1 MARHDFVI
9 SVMIC
14 CSAEL
19 KTKRCYPVTIVTSAV
34 SVRTFLQFTI
44 VRRRSNQLRYRFSV
58 LSGRM
63 ISPARRFAH
72 RMRQGRHARPQ
83 DARAA
88 PFRRVALPMQYQ

>member
-1 MARHDFVI
+1 MLQRGIEDETLL
-9 SVMIC
+9 SCYDCYIC
-14 CSAEL
+14 CF
-19 KTKRCYPVTIVTSAV
+19 
-34 SVRTFLQFTI
+34 RTNVLQFTI